1 MKRLWELLGFLAL
14 LQGVMGIAHR
24 YADREWGV
32 VRRVPFFEGYELFVS
47 VCLVL
52 LSFTLFGVAG
62 SAGKRGGDSGGR
74 KGR

>member
-24 YADREWGV
+24 YAGREWGV
-32 VRRVPFFEGYELFVS
+32 VRRVPFFEGHELFVS
-47 VCLVL
+47 LCLIL

-62 SAGKRGGDSGGR
+62 STGKRSGGPG
-74 KGR
+74 GREDR